1 MEVGKFFY
9 KKHQTNLKAVKI
21 LESALEQA
29 RTLYPPGKPKIIIA
43 VVLMHLGIAL
53 FYAKKLEESLPYF
66 QEAKETMDRILALGP
81 NHLHSHT
88 STILYNMG
96 RNYHELRHVFEARQC
111 YEDALNI
118 MSKIYGENSILGA
131 TCSMGAVCLHRA
143 NAEYETGNRNLAKD
157 YCTKAVNISRKISL
171 TKNSCRG
178 DVVFRLY
185 RLSTFCEALGEQD
198 EALKHLE
205 QAGMIAKAAGFKE
218 CVVDI
223 LVSLINKYA
232 EMGCMIKSMM
242 YYVEAGEIAK
252 SLPAHDP
259 LSPSTLEMLKL
270 MKI

>member
-1 MEVGKFFY
+1 MEVGKFFSE
-9 KKHQTNLKAVKI
+9 KHQTSLKAVEY

-29 RTLYPPGKPKIIIA
+29 RTLYPPEKPKIIIA

-66 QEAKETMDRILALGP
+66 QEAKETMDLILGP
-81 NHLHSHT
+81 DHLHSHT

-96 RNYHELRHVFEARQC
+96 RNYHELRHVFKARQC
-111 YEDALNI
+111 YEDAENI
-118 MSKIYGENSILGA
+118 MSEIYGENSILGA
-131 TCSMGAVCLHRA
+131 TCSMGAVCLYRA
-143 NAEYETGNRNLAKD
+143 YAEYELGNRNLAKD

-205 QAGMIAKAAGFKE
+205 EAGMIAKAAGFKE

-223 LVSLINKYA
+223 LVSLIKKYA
-232 EMGCMIKSMM
+232 ETGCMIKSMM

-259 LSPSTLEMLKL
+259 RSPATLEMLKL

>member
-1 MEVGKFFY
+1 MELGKFFY
-9 KKHQTNLKAVKI
+9 KKHQTNLKAVEI

-29 RTLYPPGKPKIIIA
+29 RTLYPPEKPKIIIA

-53 FYAKKLEESLPYF
+53 FYAKKLKESLPYF
-66 QEAKETMDRILALGP
+66 QEAKETMDRILGP
-81 NHLHSHT
+81 DHLHSHT

-96 RNYHELRHVFEARQC
+96 RNYHELRHVFKARQC

-118 MSKIYGENSILGA
+118 MSEIYGENSILGA

-143 NAEYETGNRNLAKD
+143 YAEYETGNRNLAKD
-157 YCTKAVNISRKISL
+157 YCTKAVNIYRKISL
-171 TKNSCRG
+171 TKNSCRS
-178 DVVFRLY
+178 DVVVCLY
-185 RLSTFCEALGEQD
+185 RLSTFCEALGKL
-198 EALKHLE
+198 EALQHLE
-205 QAGMIAKAAGFKE
+205 EAGEVAKDAGFKE

-223 LVSLINKYA
+223 FVSLIKKYA

-252 SLPAHDP
+252 SLPAHDS